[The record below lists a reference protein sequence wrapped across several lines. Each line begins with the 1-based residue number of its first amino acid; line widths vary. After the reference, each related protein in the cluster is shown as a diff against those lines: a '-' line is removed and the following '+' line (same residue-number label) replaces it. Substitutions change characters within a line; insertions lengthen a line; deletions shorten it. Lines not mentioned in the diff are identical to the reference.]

1 MNKQDVEAIAIGH
14 FDGIHRGHKELIK
27 RLGKNGALVI
37 IEIGMA
43 NLTPKDR
50 REEYSKL
57 PCFYYDFE
65 EIRNLDGRNFVNLLK
80 KDFINLKKIVVGY
93 DFRFGKDRGWDKFDL
108 KKIFDGEVEIVNEFT
123 FDGMGIHSSNIRR
136 FIKNGDIYRANRLLG
151 REYSI
156 RGVQI
161 RGNNI
166 GSKKL
171 FATINVDTGVYLLPK
186 NGVYATRTKFNDIT
200 YPSVTFI
207 GNRLSVDNKFSVETH
222 ILSDNL
228 EEVKTQISICFIEF
242 IRENKKFD
250 DLKDLKTQIQKDIK
264 IANVLNQT
272 CDITTSEKIT
282 HTRTLIN
289 A

>member
-1 MNKQDVEAIAIGH
+1 MKKEEIESVAIGH

-27 RLGKNGALVI
+27 RLDKNGALVV
-37 IEIGMA
+37 IEIGKA

-57 PCFYYDFE
+57 PCFYYDFLK
-65 EIRNLDGRNFVNLLK
+65 IKDLSGVDFVKMLK
-80 KDFINLKKIVVGY
+80 EDFVNLKKIVVGF
-93 DFRFGKDRGWDKFDL
+93 DFRFGKDRAWDKFDL
-108 KKIFDGEVEIVNEFT
+108 KNIFSGEVEIVPECT

-136 FIKNGDIYRANRLLG
+136 FIKEGEIYRANRLLG

-161 RGNNI
+161 KGNKI
-166 GSKKL
+166 GSSKL
-171 FATINVDTGVYLLPK
+171 FPTINVDTGVYLLPK

-222 ILSDNL
+222 ILDNFDDIN
-228 EEVKTQISICFIEF
+228 TQISICFIEY

-250 DLKDLKTQIQKDIK
+250 DLQNLKAQISKDIK
-264 IANVLNQT
+264 IAQILNQT
-272 CDITTSEKIT
+272 CDITLSDKIT
-282 HTRTLIN
+282 HTREILN